1 MLSLDKLMKRHANF
15 CSQAPRYC
23 NHRSAFTLIELLV
36 VIAIIAILAAL
47 LLPALASAK
56 QKALRIQC
64 AANNKQLGIAFNL
77 FTGDHND
84 MYPPAGLHYA
94 NGVMAWDS
102 YLHTYLAAGVD
113 ADWTSG
119 IVDVDISSK
128 VELCPADRMQKVGFL
143 YYQGNLVDGIRSYA
157 MVGVGPNYGS
167 QYQVSTSK
175 GAYPLPP
182 IALGVGIYWLDNNVQ
197 TANWDA
203 KGYNT
208 SVVKDPS
215 GTIMLAEEPTG
226 QQAAGNEWTCICLG
240 PIPPSSMQDTAN
252 ADLYQLDPRAPTT
265 VPPIAGADSNQG
277 KFVYALHG
285 NRFNY
290 LFHDGHVQALKYT
303 DTVGSG
309 TVSAPK
315 GMWTVMQGD

>member
-1 MLSLDKLMKRHANF
+1 MKRYLIRNPLEWHLSPAKKEF
-15 CSQAPRYC
+15 
-23 NHRSAFTLIELLV
+23 RSPAFTLIELLV

-94 NGVMAWDS
+94 NGQMAWDS
-102 YLHTYLAAGVD
+102 FLHTYLAAGTD
-113 ADWTSG
+113 ADWTNG
-119 IVDVDISSK
+119 GVDVDVSSK
-128 VELCPADRMQKVGFL
+128 VEVCPADLQPKVDWIVIDGAQIF
-143 YYQGNLVDGIRSYA
+143 GIRSYA
-157 MVGVGPNYGS
+157 MVSVGPNQGS

-182 IALGVGIYWLDNNVQ
+182 IALGVGIYWYDNNVQ
-197 TANWDA
+197 AANWDA

-215 GTIMLAEEPTG
+215 GTIILVEEPTG
-226 QQAAGNEWTCICLG
+226 QQAAGNEWTCISLAPASAQG
-240 PIPPSSMQDTAN
+240 GSAN
-252 ADLYQLDPRAPTT
+252 GDLYQIDLTAPKQNPNLGNG
-265 VPPIAGADSNQG
+265 VNEGAATY
-277 KFVYALHG
+277 KMHG

-290 LFHDGHVQALKYT
+290 LFHDGHVEALKYT
-303 DTVGSG
+303 DTIG
-309 TVSAPK
+309 TGTASAPK
-315 GMWTVMQGD
+315 GMWTVKQGD